1 MRVGNNGSV
10 VFSCFLM
17 ISGVLFFASCATPYQ
32 PLGFRGGYSDFR
44 IDHNTFQIRFRG
56 NGSTPR
62 ERVET
67 FFLYRCAE
75 ITARGGYDYFIIT
88 GQETESQV
96 SAITIPGI
104 SATISR
110 IFPAEPLKREET
122 LYFISYVVTAR
133 IRAFNGEKPRD
144 LANAHEA
151 KELIRRLEP
160 RVERK

>member
-1 MRVGNNGSV
+1 MRVGINGSV
-10 VFSCFLM
+10 FFSWFLV
-17 ISGVLFFASCATPYQ
+17 ISGVLFFSNCATPYQ
-32 PLGFRGGYSDFR
+32 SRGFRGGYSDSR
-44 IDHNTFQIRFRG
+44 IDHNTFQISFRG

-75 ITARGGYDYFIIT
+75 ITAKGGYDYFIII

-96 SAITIPGI
+96 SSITIPRI
-104 SATISR
+104 PAAT
-110 IFPAEPLKREET
+110 LLNREET
-122 LYFISYVVTAR
+122 HYFTSYMATAR